1 MPGEDKLSEEGVVVV
16 ATSVGVATIDEV
28 PGLMQK
34 IRPDWQAKN
43 LIERVRRIL
52 PVDPSS
58 ACQRLFNAA
67 VRDLKDK
74 ILIVGVGI
82 AGEAARAANP
92 KLPPIQNAEDV
103 EHYTTSNLIKLA
115 YRIGLLSRA
124 EWRKMTR
131 VYDIR
136 KDLEHED
143 SEYEAAFEDVVYT
156 FATCID
162 AVLSK
167 DPITLI
173 EVHEVKQIIEASGP
187 ITLDTRLLADFE
199 HAPDQRQQEIVQVL
213 VSTALSDSEADV
225 VRENAYLVLQEL
237 RELIRNGVRLAVAKI
252 LLDRLGR
259 TSLDELTVRVAH
271 AAGLLPYLH
280 KGQRKDFFAKQLAK
294 LNDIGH
300 HWKQHEAHG
309 PALRLFEEFG
319 GLTEVPDDIK
329 PGIVKWMVRCYIG
342 EPGGYGAGINR
353 KVFYSNRAAPI
364 IKELFLNS
372 RSDIQKI
379 VEDLQS
385 DKDIRRSCE
394 NEHVNRRFQDLL
406 DIVSS

>member
-1 MPGEDKLSEEGVVVV
+1 MSEEGVVAVTTTV
-16 ATSVGVATIDEV
+16 AVTTIEEV
-28 PGLMQK
+28 PGLMQR

-67 VRDLKDK
+67 VRDLRDK
-74 ILIVGVGI
+74 ILIVGVSI
-82 AGEAARAANP
+82 AGEAARATDP

-103 EHYTTSNLIKLA
+103 ERYSTSNLIKLA
-115 YRIGLLSRA
+115 YRIGLLNRA

-143 SEYEAAFEDVVYT
+143 SEYEASFEDVVYT

-187 ITLDTRLLADFE
+187 VTLDSGLLADFE
-199 HAPDQRQQEIVQVL
+199 QAPDQRQQEIVQAL
-213 VSTALSDSEADV
+213 VSTALKGSEADV

-237 RELIRNGVRLAVAKI
+237 RDLTRNGVRLAVAKN
-252 LLDRLGR
+252 LLTQLGR
-259 TSLDELTVRVAH
+259 TALDELTVRVAH
-271 AAGLLPYLH
+271 AAGLLPYLR
-280 KGQRKDFFAKQLAK
+280 KGQRKDFFAKQLEK
-294 LNDIGH
+294 LDSIGH
-300 HWKQHEAHG
+300 RWTNHEQHG

-319 GLTEVPDDIK
+319 GLTEIPDDVL
-329 PGIVKWMVRCYIG
+329 PGVVKWMVRCYIG

-364 IKELFLNS
+364 IEELFLNNRGS
-372 RSDIQKI
+372 IQKI
-379 VEDLQS
+379 VEGLQS
-385 DKDIRRSCE
+385 DRDVQRSCE
-394 NEHVNRRFQDLL
+394 NEHVNRRFQGLL

>member
-1 MPGEDKLSEEGVVVV
+1 MSEEGVVVV
-16 ATSVGVATIDEV
+16 ATSVAVTTMGEV

-82 AGEAARAANP
+82 AGEAAKAANP

-103 EHYTTSNLIKLA
+103 ERYTTSNLIKLA

-143 SEYEAAFEDVVYT
+143 SEYEASFEDVVYT
-156 FATCID
+156 FVTCID

-187 ITLDTRLLADFE
+187 IALDSRLLTDFG

-213 VSTALSDSEADV
+213 VSTALSGTEADV

-237 RELIRNGVRLAVAKI
+237 RELIRNGVRLAVAKT

-280 KGQRKDFFAKQLAK
+280 KGQRKDFFTKQLDK
-294 LNDIGH
+294 LKSIGH
-300 HWKQHEAHG
+300 QWRQNEAHG

-319 GLTEVPDDIK
+319 GLTEIPEDVK

-364 IKELFLNS
+364 IEELFLNG
-372 RSDIQKI
+372 RSGIQKI

-385 DKDIRRSCE
+385 DKDVRRSCE

-406 DIVSS
+406 DMVSS

>member
-1 MPGEDKLSEEGVVVV
+1 MSEEGVVVV
-16 ATSVGVATIDEV
+16 ASSVAVTSIDEV
-28 PGLMQK
+28 PGLMER

-74 ILIVGVGI
+74 VLIVGVGI
-82 AGEAARAANP
+82 AGEAARAGNP
-92 KLPPIQNAEDV
+92 KLPPIQNTEDV
-103 EHYTTSNLIKLA
+103 EHYSTANLIKLA

-173 EVHEVKQIIEASGP
+173 EVSEVKQIIEASGP
-187 ITLDTRLLADFE
+187 ITLDTRLLSDFE
-199 HAPDQRQQEIVQVL
+199 HAPDQRQQEILQIL
-213 VSTALSDSEADV
+213 VSTALSGSEADV

-237 RELIRNGVRLAVAKI
+237 RELTRNGVRLAVAKI

-259 TSLDELTVRVAH
+259 TPLDELTVRVAH

-280 KGQRKDFFAKQLAK
+280 KGQRKDFFAKQLVK
-294 LNDIGH
+294 LTGIGH
-300 HWKQHEAHG
+300 RWTNHEEHG

-319 GLTEVPDDIK
+319 GLAEIPNDIK

-353 KVFYSNRAAPI
+353 RVFYSNSAAPI
-364 IKELFLNS
+364 IEELFLNS
-372 RSDIQKI
+372 RSDIQKV

-385 DKDIRRSCE
+385 DEDIRRSCGD
-394 NEHVNRRFQDLL
+394 EHVNRRFQELL

>member
-1 MPGEDKLSEEGVVVV
+1 
-16 ATSVGVATIDEV
+16 
-28 PGLMQK
+28 MQK
-34 IRPDWQAKN
+34 IRPDWQAKK

-67 VRDLKDK
+67 VRDLRDK

-82 AGEAARAANP
+82 AGEAARAGNP

-103 EHYTTSNLIKLA
+103 EHYSTSNLIKLA
-115 YRIGLLSRA
+115 YRIGLLTRA
-124 EWRKMTR
+124 ERRKMTR

-143 SEYEAAFEDVVYT
+143 SEYEVAFEEVVYT

-173 EVHEVKQIIEASGP
+173 EVSEVKQIIEASSP
-187 ITLDTRLLADFE
+187 IALDTRLLTDFE

-213 VSTALSDSEADV
+213 VSTALSSSEADV

-237 RELIRNGVRLAVAKI
+237 RDLTRNGVRLAVAKV

-259 TSLDELTVRVAH
+259 TPLDELTVRVAH

-280 KGQRKDFFAKQLAK
+280 KGQRKDFFAKQLDK
-294 LNDIGH
+294 LTGIGH
-300 HWKQHEAHG
+300 GWRHHEEHG
-309 PALRLFEEFG
+309 PVLRLFEEFG
-319 GLTEVPDDIK
+319 GLIEIPNDIK
-329 PGIVKWMVRCYIG
+329 HGIVKWMVRCYLG

-364 IKELFLNS
+364 IEELFLNS
-372 RSDIQKI
+372 RGDIQKI
-379 VEDLQS
+379 VDDLQS
-385 DKDIRRSCE
+385 DEDVRRACG
-394 NEHVNRRFQDLL
+394 NELVNRRFQGLL